1 VVIFQLQ
8 SPHTYLLSC
17 GASIT
22 SANHALRCSNHRQ
35 ADRQADRH
43 TRQADRQ
50 ADRHTRQADRHTR
63 QADRHTRQADRQ
75 ADRHTRQADRHTR
88 QVDRHARQAR
98 IKEFVSFVRS
108 LFPLLADHISIY
120 WM

>member
-1 VVIFQLQ
+1 M
-8 SPHTYLLSC
+8 SC
-17 GASIT
+17 GAGIT

-43 TRQADRQ
+43 TSQADRQTDRHTSQADRQ

-63 QADRHTRQADRQ
+63 QADRHA
-75 ADRHTRQADRHTR
+75 R
-88 QVDRHARQAR
+88 QVR
-98 IKEFVSFVRS
+98 IKEFVFFVRT

>member
-1 VVIFQLQ
+1 VISL
-8 SPHTYLLSC
+8 SWTYAACTPEQGLSC
-17 GASIT
+17 GAGIT

-35 ADRQADRH
+35 ADRQGANQERRHADRYAGH
-43 TRQADRQ
+43 ADRYARQADRQ
-50 ADRHTRQADRHTR
+50 ADRHARQA
-63 QADRHTRQADRQ
+63 
-75 ADRHTRQADRHTR
+75 
-88 QVDRHARQAR
+88 DRHARQAR

>member
-1 VVIFQLQ
+1 MPRARNGNEQRQ
-8 SPHTYLLSC
+8 LSC
-17 GASIT
+17 GAGIT
-22 SANHALRCSNHRQ
+22 SANHALRCSNHRH

-63 QADRHTRQADRQ
+63 QADRQADRHTRQV
-75 ADRHTRQADRHTR
+75 DRHTRQADRHTR
-88 QVDRHARQAR
+88 QADRYARQAR

>member
-1 VVIFQLQ
+1 M
-8 SPHTYLLSC
+8 SC
-17 GASIT
+17 GACIT

-35 ADRQADRH
+35 ADRQVDRH

-50 ADRHTRQADRHTR
+50 ADQHTRQADRHTR
-63 QADRHTRQADRQ
+63 QA
-75 ADRHTRQADRHTR
+75 
-88 QVDRHARQAR
+88 DRHARQAR

-108 LFPLLADHISIY
+108 LFHLLADHISIY